1 MSYAT
6 DEAGFLAD
14 ICANPDDDTPRLVY
28 ADWLQERDREARAE
42 FIRVQCGI
50 ARKVA
55 AEPKGKDPMWI
66 TGFRIGLHGEESF
79 LNLFLGRGQKCE
91 CVNCLQKRERE
102 LLDGFNS
109 DKLDCFVRE
118 FPDFRLVGLTTTWYR
133 GENPLGDVRRGFVEH
148 AMVPADVWFDH
159 AGGMLSRN
167 PIREV
172 KLTTKPTAANHS
184 RMFRER
190 FGLGAALPLDVEFA
204 DTNEEHLKLL
214 KGWWPKVAFTLPPE
228 PV

>member
-1 MSYAT
+1 MSYASE
-6 DEAGFLAD
+6 EAGFLAD
-14 ICANPDDDTPRLVY
+14 ICENPDDDTPRLVY

-55 AEPKGKDPMWI
+55 AEPKGKDPMWLA
-66 TGFRIGLHGEESF
+66 GYRLAAHDNDAMMAAVFGNGEC
-79 LNLFLGRGQKCE
+79 G

-102 LLDGFNS
+102 LLDGFNR
-109 DKLDCFVRE
+109 DKLDCFVSE
-118 FPDFRLVGLTTTWYR
+118 FPDFRLVGLKLSWYG

-172 KLTTKPTAANHS
+172 KLTTKPTAANHF

-190 FGLGAALPLDVEFA
+190 FGLGSLLPLDVEFA

-214 KGWWPKVAFTLPPE
+214 KEWWPKVAFTLPPE